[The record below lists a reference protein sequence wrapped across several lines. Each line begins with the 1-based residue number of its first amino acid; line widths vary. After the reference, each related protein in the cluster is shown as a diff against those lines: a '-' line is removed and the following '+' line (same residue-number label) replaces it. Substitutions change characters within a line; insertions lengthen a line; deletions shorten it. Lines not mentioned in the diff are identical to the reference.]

1 MYKSFYG
8 LTEFPFEVTP
18 NPKYLLLTPAH
29 REALHMLEYGV
40 CARKGII
47 LLIGDAGTGK
57 TTLLR
62 KALSM
67 NLAVNGGASAE
78 CVYITNPRLQ
88 RAELFEHLA
97 TGFKLPVAATASK
110 PMVLRHL
117 EDRLSQLRAEGRSA
131 ALIVDEAQALSDDLI
146 EELRLLANIESDD
159 AKLLPLILAGQP
171 ELARRLND
179 HQLRQ
184 FKQRVTLRCQLVPFT
199 LQETAAYVF
208 GRVRLAGG
216 DATRLFTRN
225 AVVAI
230 HVASKG
236 IPRTIGVL
244 CDNSLLTGFALQ
256 RRPVDEAIVEE
267 VCRDFDLLAAA
278 EPANVNTAAGHP
290 ETARDEGPRPG
301 EGKTP
306 AATSAPTEP
315 VRFGPI
321 PIGHRRVR

>member
-1 MYKSFYG
+1 MAEHRLNACRYQ
-8 LTEFPFEVTP
+8 
-18 NPKYLLLTPAH
+18 PASSAC
-29 REALHMLEYGV
+29 RVVRASGDGV
-40 CARKGII
+40 QA
-47 LLIGDAGTGK
+47 AGC
-57 TTLLR
+57 
-62 KALSM
+62 
-67 NLAVNGGASAE
+67 GGCIQTDVVAA
-78 CVYITNPRLQ
+78 PR
-88 RAELFEHLA
+88 
-97 TGFKLPVAATASK
+97 GPPVAVARRR
-110 PMVLRHL
+110 PQRGI
-117 EDRLSQLRAEGRSA
+117 DCGRSA
-131 ALIVDEAQALSDDLI
+131 ALSDDLI

-171 ELARRLND
+171 ELALRLNE

-184 FKQRVTLRCQLVPFT
+184 FKQRITLRCQLVPFT

-230 HVASKG
+230 HGASKG
-236 IPRTIGVL
+236 IPRAIGVL

-278 EPANVNTAAGHP
+278 EAANVNTAAGHP